1 MLRKNFHHHFLP
13 HLHEDPPSSFDESGD
28 FGRAS
33 GKQHPAHLV
42 GLWALVVYL
51 QLTVVLVGG
60 LYLIKLKA
68 PQILGTAAFGADQ
81 IIQLTNKKR
90 AENGLGALSA
100 NGELSQAAV
109 AKAAN
114 MFGENYWAHNA
125 PSGKTPWN
133 FISAAGY
140 RYVYAGENLARDF
153 GDASSVVE
161 AWMNSPSHRSN
172 LLDANFKEI
181 GVAVSFGSLTGREGT
196 LVVQM
201 FGSPVSQI
209 PSSQNLALASP
220 PSQAAASPT
229 LVSGKQQVSPKP
241 VVNLASPVPSP
252 VPSPTPA
259 ASPSQSAQ
267 IAQTPVVGN
276 SQQQATVLASRR
288 FAIGK
293 FASLGLVAFIFGLF
307 VLEIV
312 LTLKK
317 SHLKMRSGIVAHAL
331 ALGFLL
337 FAIWYSVGGAIL

>member
-1 MLRKNFHHHFLP
+1 MIGKNLHHHFLP
-13 HLHEDPPSSFDESGD
+13 HIHEDPPSSFDKSQD

-42 GLWALVVYL
+42 SVLSLFIYL

-68 PQILGTAAFGADQ
+68 PQILGTATFGAEQ
-81 IIQLTNKKR
+81 IIQLTNKMR
-90 AENGLGALSA
+90 AENGLGALST
-100 NGELSQAAV
+100 NGELSQAAA
-109 AKAAN
+109 AKAGN

-153 GDASSVVE
+153 GDALSVVS

-172 LLDANFKEI
+172 LLDPNFREI
-181 GVAVSFGSLTGREGT
+181 GVAVTYGSLTGREGT

-209 PSSQNLALASP
+209 PTQQNLALASP
-220 PSQAAASPT
+220 TTP
-229 LVSGKQQVSPKP
+229 QVSPKP
-241 VVNLASPVPSP
+241 VVGAARPLPSP
-252 VPSPTPA
+252 VPSPTPV
-259 ASPSQSAQ
+259 ASPSQTAQ
-267 IAQTPVVGN
+267 VAQTPGIGN
-276 SQQQATVLASRR
+276 LQQQATVLSSRR

-293 FASLGLVAFIFGLF
+293 FASLGLVAFVFGLF

-317 SHLKMRSGIVAHAL
+317 SHLKMRSGVIAHVL